1 MSIDENTKRYVIEK
15 LTNAMD
21 CLLTH
26 EGDARA
32 RILGCHTCFG
42 TLTEED
48 FPEELRADWRF
59 VQKTISSREPM
70 YLPNGEIFR
79 GRIEMTMRSC
89 RNSTAAK
96 VIERLQKLYWSMSEN
111 VQYR

>member
-1 MSIDENTKRYVIEK
+1 MSIDQNTRRYVIEK
-15 LTNAMD
+15 LTNAID

-42 TLTEED
+42 TLQEND

-59 VQKTISSREPM
+59 VVDTISSREPM
-70 YLPNGEIFR
+70 YTPDGEIFR
-79 GRIEMTMRSC
+79 GSIEMTMRAV
-89 RNSTAAK
+89 RNATAAK
-96 VIERLQKLYWSMSEN
+96 VIERLKKLYWAMSTN
-111 VQYR
+111 VEYE